1 MEKEYKEY
9 LKEAGNVHLAYYIEA
24 ADILDID
31 YEIIVYRLMAK
42 FTFQG
47 QHWFI
52 INTVTPLSNSPSAT
66 IAKRKNL
73 TNMILK
79 EANLPVPQQ
88 VPLNSAIE
96 ALTFFNEFK
105 DIVIKPAQQLGG
117 IGVSILPNTEDAV
130 IKAYEIALEKNK
142 SKTFTKVLGEEFIK
156 GENYRF
162 LVLGDK
168 VIGIIRRKA
177 AHVIGNG
184 KDTLKKLI
192 EQANEEKKK
201 EVLKPILVDSEVKI
215 KLKNEGKDLSYIPKK
230 QEEVILRYNCNLTTG
245 GTTEECAKETDQYYK
260 DLAVETLKAIGLE
273 FGGVDII
280 AEDITKPSKCAINEI
295 NYNPGLRLHYHAKK
309 GDIVRVA
316 IPIME
321 YIRDK
326 YIK

>member
-1 MEKEYKEY
+1 MGKTYKEY
-9 LKEAGNVHLAYYIEA
+9 LKKAGNVHLAYYIEA

-31 YEIIVYRLMAK
+31 YEILVYRLMAK
-42 FTFQG
+42 FTYQG
-47 QHWFI
+47 KHWFI
-52 INTVTPLSNSPSAT
+52 LNTVTPLTNSPSAT

-73 TNMILK
+73 TNLILK
-79 EANLPVPQQ
+79 DFNLPIPEQRS
-88 VPLNSAIE
+88 LNSAVE
-96 ALTFFNEFK
+96 ALQFFNEFK

-117 IGVSILPNTEDAV
+117 KGVSILPKTENDV
-130 IKAYEIALEKNK
+130 IKAYDIALEKNK
-142 SKTFTKVLGEEFIK
+142 SKTSTKVLGEEFIK

-184 KDTLKKLI
+184 KDNIKKLV
-192 EQANEEKKK
+192 EEINIKKK
-201 EVLKPILVDSEVKI
+201 KAILKPIHIDNEVET

-260 DLAVETLKAIGLE
+260 DLAIETLKAIGLE
-273 FGGVDII
+273 FGGIDII
-280 AEDITKPSKCAINEI
+280 AEDITKPNKCAINEV
-295 NYNPGLRLHYHAKK
+295 NYNPGLRLHYHADS
-309 GDIVRVA
+309 GDIVKVA
-316 IPIME
+316 VPIME

>member
-1 MEKEYKEY
+1 MGKKYKEY
-9 LKEAGNVHLAYYIEA
+9 LKEAGNVHLAYYLEA

-42 FTFQG
+42 FTSQG

-73 TNMILK
+73 TNIILK
-79 EANLPVPQQ
+79 EANIPVPQQ
-88 VPLNSAIE
+88 VPLNSVIE
-96 ALTFFNEFK
+96 ALKFFNEFK

-142 SKTFTKVLGEEFIK
+142 AKTFTKVLGEEFIK

-184 KDTLKKLI
+184 KDNIKKLV
-192 EQANEEKKK
+192 EEINIKKK
-201 EVLKPILVDSEVKI
+201 KAILKPIHIDNEVKT

-260 DLAVETLKAIGLE
+260 DLAVETLKVIGLE

-280 AEDITKPSKCAINEI
+280 AEDITKPGKCAINEI

-309 GDIVRVA
+309 GDIVKVA